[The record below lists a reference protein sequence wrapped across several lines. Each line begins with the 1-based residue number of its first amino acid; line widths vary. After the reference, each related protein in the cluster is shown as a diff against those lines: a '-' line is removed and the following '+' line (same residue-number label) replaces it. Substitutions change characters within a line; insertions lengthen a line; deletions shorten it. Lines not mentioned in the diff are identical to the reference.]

1 MRSILNIKA
10 GSLRYAVDVKAT
22 PIDGVTTRA
31 STTLKKAG
39 QRLTR
44 HRVAVMATLRTSNRP
59 VTADEVAKIS
69 GVPLSTAY
77 RNLAE
82 LCDAGV
88 AVRVGGADRTD
99 RFEIAESLTSHHHH
113 HLVCTECGVVND
125 FDPSPQLERLI
136 TKEMQS
142 LLASAGFAE
151 SHHLFDVHGICG
163 DCRQPAS

>member
-1 MRSILNIKA
+1 MAALR
-10 GSLRYAVDVKAT
+10 GSD
-22 PIDGVTTRA
+22 
-31 STTLKKAG
+31 
-39 QRLTR
+39 
-44 HRVAVMATLRTSNRP
+44 RP

-136 TKEMQS
+136 TKELQS
-142 LLASAGFAE
+142 LLTSEGFVE
-151 SHHLFDVHGICG
+151 SHHLFDVHGVCG
-163 DCRQPAS
+163 NCRAQ

>member
-1 MRSILNIKA
+1 L
-10 GSLRYAVDVKAT
+10 GVKST
-22 PIDGVTTRA
+22 STDGVTTRA
-31 STTLKKAG
+31 SSTLQKAG

-44 HRVAVMATLRTSNRP
+44 HRVAVMSALRTSDRP
-59 VTADEVAKIS
+59 VTADEVAKKS

-113 HLVCTECGVVND
+113 HTVCTECGVVND

-136 TKEMQS
+136 TKELQS
-142 LLASAGFAE
+142 LLASEGFAE

-163 DCRQPAS
+163 NCRPK

>member
-1 MRSILNIKA
+1 MK
-10 GSLRYAVDVKAT
+10 GT
-22 PIDGVTTRA
+22 PADGVTTRA
-31 STTLKKAG
+31 STTLQKAG

-44 HRVAVMATLRTSNRP
+44 HRVSVMAALRTSDRP
-59 VTADEVAKIS
+59 VTAEEVAKIS

-136 TKEMQS
+136 TKEMES
-142 LLASAGFAE
+142 LLASAGFVE
-151 SHHLFDVHGICG
+151 SHHLFDVHGTCG
-163 DCRQPAS
+163 NCRSMVSD

>member
-1 MRSILNIKA
+1 MKRA
-10 GSLRYAVDVKAT
+10 QV
-22 PIDGVTTRA
+22 DGVTSQA

-44 HRVAVMATLRTSNRP
+44 HRVAVMSALRTSDRP
-59 VTADEVAKIS
+59 LTAEEVAKIS
-69 GVPLSTAY
+69 GVPMSTAY

-136 TKEMQS
+136 TKELQS
-142 LLASAGFAE
+142 LLASEGFAE
-151 SHHLFDVHGICG
+151 SHHLFDVHGVCG
-163 DCRQPAS
+163 NCRTE

>member
-1 MRSILNIKA
+1 MK
-10 GSLRYAVDVKAT
+10 KT
-22 PIDGVTTRA
+22 PVDGVTTRA
-31 STTLKKAG
+31 SSTLQKAG

-44 HRVAVMATLRTSNRP
+44 HRVAVMGALRTSDRP

-69 GVPLSTAY
+69 AVPLSTAY

-113 HLVCTECGVVND
+113 H
-125 FDPSPQLERLI
+125 
-136 TKEMQS
+136 
-142 LLASAGFAE
+142 
-151 SHHLFDVHGICG
+151 
-163 DCRQPAS
+163 